1 MSPLGSYVA
10 LSLLF
15 NNDRDTFKVW
25 DIYGTYGTY
34 GITWGG
40 GLPRHFPTNRLS

>member
-1 MSPLGSYVA
+1 MSPFWFYIA

-15 NNDRDTFKVW
+15 NNDRGTFKVW

-34 GITWGG
+34 GIA
-40 GLPRHFPTNRLS
+40 